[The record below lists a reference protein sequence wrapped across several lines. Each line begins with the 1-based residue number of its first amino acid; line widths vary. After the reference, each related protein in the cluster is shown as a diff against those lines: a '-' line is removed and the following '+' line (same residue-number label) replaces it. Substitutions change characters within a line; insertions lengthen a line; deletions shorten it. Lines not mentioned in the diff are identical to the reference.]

1 MRVIVGIL
9 LLAGS
14 SLAQSIT
21 PFSLIE
27 VSRQFD
33 QTGTLKSEARF
44 FFAMNRDGSIVS
56 VDLDPSAGGTRQ
68 ILDSVH
74 GRQILITP
82 NSRSASIMR
91 YQIPRQSSQACEQRF
106 FGFRDAAISLEKSA
120 GSILGVAVERVSVDW
135 PDRSG
140 MDVYMAP
147 SLGCHMLRTM
157 SRRNGHALETSVAQ
171 KLRIGDPDSDLFEI
185 PAGYRL
191 TNITN

>member
-27 VSRQFD
+27 VSLQFD

-56 VDLDPSAGGTRQ
+56 VDLDPSAGRTRQ
-68 ILDSVH
+68 ILDAIHS
-74 GRQILITP
+74 RQILIIP
-82 NSRSASIMR
+82 NSRSASITR
-91 YQIPRQSSQACEQRF
+91 YPIPRQSSEACEQRF
-106 FGFRDAAISLEKSA
+106 FGFRDAAISVEKSA
-120 GSILGVAVERVSVDW
+120 GSIQGVAMERVSVDW
-135 PDRSG
+135 PDGRG
-140 MDVYMAP
+140 MDVYIAP
-147 SLGCHMLRTM
+147 SLGCHMLRTI
-157 SRRNGHALETSVAQ
+157 SRSNGQALETSVAQ

-191 TNITN
+191 TNVTF